1 MVRGKMAQRNKKTL
15 ILGALACVL
24 ACTLGFALIHT
35 RKAGQQ
41 EIDSTNVEAT
51 ATAAQEGADETDD
64 SAVDLTTSTA
74 PVGEN
79 ARDAQ
84 SSAEVPTV
92 AQVYEEADA
101 RGFGGA
107 EVQASFDVT
116 GNYHDPATL
125 DAASEEAWASYSF
138 PYTSAQGVYWLIY
151 VNDGNYLAV
160 PISHG
165 SEVLSRQLIFT
176 EQDHITQ
183 YDGIK
188 NEYSDF
194 ALDELTDGIV
204 GIRVDS
210 LDAATLDTYTFEQ
223 LEAM

>member
-1 MVRGKMAQRNKKTL
+1 MVRGKMAQRNKKAL
-15 ILGALACVL
+15 LLGALICVL

-35 RKAGQQ
+35 RRAGQQ
-41 EIDSTNVEAT
+41 EIGSTSVEASS
-51 ATAAQEGADETDD
+51 TAAQEGAGETDT
-64 SAVDLTTSTA
+64 SEVDLTTSTA

-84 SSAEVPTV
+84 SSQEVPT
-92 AQVYEEADA
+92 ASQVYEEADT
-101 RGFGGA
+101 RGFGDA

-116 GNYHDPATL
+116 GSYHDPATL
-125 DAASEEAWASYSF
+125 DETSQETWASYSF

-160 PISHG
+160 PVSHG
-165 SEVLSRQLIFT
+165 SEVLSHQLIFT